1 MKEYKAYAN
10 TTAIISFFKSLF
22 SLFFWTDILKNY
34 SEIGKRYAKALFE
47 LAEESKLT
55 SKVENDLN
63 SFSSLLNE
71 SSDLSKVLS
80 SPTVS
85 KKEQSAFIIRLMKS
99 MKANDLTIKFFALVT
114 KNGRISIINEIIVS
128 YLQKLAEIRGE
139 LTAEVTSAHPLA
151 NDIKKI
157 VHETISNMTKAKK
170 ISLDTKVDKSLLG
183 GIVIRVGSTMV
194 DSSIKTQLSRLNMNM
209 KGV

>member
-85 KKEQSAFIIRLMKS
+85 KKDNRHL
-99 MKANDLTIKFFALVT
+99 
-114 KNGRISIINEIIVS
+114 
-128 YLQKLAEIRGE
+128 
-139 LTAEVTSAHPLA
+139 
-151 NDIKKI
+151 
-157 VHETISNMTKAKK
+157 
-170 ISLDTKVDKSLLG
+170 
-183 GIVIRVGSTMV
+183 
-194 DSSIKTQLSRLNMNM
+194 
-209 KGV
+209 

>member
-1 MKEYKAYAN
+1 M
-10 TTAIISFFKSLF
+10 
-22 SLFFWTDILKNY
+22 KNY

-139 LTAEVTSAHPLA
+139 LTAEVTSAHLLA

>member
-1 MKEYKAYAN
+1 
-10 TTAIISFFKSLF
+10 
-22 SLFFWTDILKNY
+22 LKNY